1 MNHTI
6 IQDKIWKVYS
16 YLPHCQIMRLFNQNR
31 SRQKYDYI
39 NNSDISII
47 STNCIGG
54 EIYSILGLPFSSPLI
69 NTSMN
74 RKQFIKL
81 CLNLKEYID
90 TDLKIKMG
98 EKGRLIG
105 NLGDNKL
112 DNVEIYF
119 DHDDNPEEILNKWNR
134 RKQRINWEKIV
145 IICDDKDIDEEDYEL
160 FDKIDAY
167 RKIMLTAA
175 DRTDKYS
182 WSFPL
187 KPYKKKERTGDY
199 NGKSLKGGWKFQ
211 YMWDFI
217 GFINQ

>member
-1 MNHTI
+1 MNRTVI
-6 IQDKIWKVYS
+6 LDKIWKAYS
-16 YLPHCQIMRLFNQNR
+16 CLPHCQIVSIFKRKR
-31 SRQKYDYI
+31 SRQRFDYEK
-39 NNSDISII
+39 NSDISII

-81 CLNLKEYID
+81 CGNLREYID
-90 TDLKIKMG
+90 TDLKVKMG
-98 EKGRLIG
+98 EDGRPIG
-105 NLGDNKL
+105 NLGNNEL
-112 DNVEIYF
+112 DNIEIHF
-119 DHDDNPEEILNKWNR
+119 DHDDNLQEVLDKWDR
-134 RKQRINWEKIV
+134 RRHRINWNKIV